1 MALEPAQFTDSRFAQ
16 MLGGERA
23 AQLVTNGQRF
33 FSKQRGPEE
42 LARLFGVFRVGE
54 HHAVITIG
62 DWLKDTPE
70 LEVKDGYARLIWD
83 EARHTKIWTQRM
95 NELVGEERVEKYYP
109 DPRRVQVHN
118 AEYFRLWDEYARADC
133 LAKRLAYIYVVD
145 AWAGFAYTTYL
156 NFIDP
161 VTRWHLQTIL
171 ADERFHVSFGEKMA
185 EKYVTSGAD
194 REVLAREEEKIVTIL
209 SNVTDGFLRSE
220 V

>member
-1 MALEPAQFTDSRFAQ
+1 MDSRFAQ
-16 MLGGERA
+16 ILGGERA
-23 AQLVTNGQRF
+23 AKFVADAQPFLG
-33 FSKQRGPEE
+33 KQRGPEE
-42 LARLFGVFRVGE
+42 LARLFAIFRVGE

-62 DWLKDTPE
+62 DWLKDTPQ

-83 EARHTKIWTQRM
+83 EARHTGIWTQRM
-95 NELVGEERVEKYYP
+95 YELIGEERVGKSYP
-109 DPRRVQVHN
+109 DPRRVEAHN
-118 AEYFRLWDEYARADC
+118 AEYFRLWDEYAKADC

-161 VTRWHLQTIL
+161 VTKWHLQTIL

-185 EKYVTSGAD
+185 EKYVTSEAD
-194 REVLAREEEKIVTIL
+194 KEVLAREEEKIMSIL
-209 SNVTDGFLRSE
+209 TNVTDGFLRSE